1 MNRPGLRER
10 KKIETLHR
18 LQEEALRLF
27 DEQGYDATT
36 IEQIAEAAGVSPS
49 TFYRYF
55 PTKEDVVV
63 QDEYDPLIINV
74 FESQSK
80 DDAPLDALRAVLTV
94 LFAEFTDADIE
105 RVRRRVRMIFAVP
118 ALRARQVQQ
127 TTATE
132 ALLARMVAERTGRS
146 PDELEVRHFTALVV
160 TSWTVAIGA
169 WAETDGTKD
178 DLATTMDRCL
188 AHLEAG
194 APL

>member
-1 MNRPGLRER
+1 MTRPGLRER

-36 IEQIAEAAGVSPS
+36 IEQIAAAAGVSPS

-63 QDEYDPLIINV
+63 QDEYDPLIVNV
-74 FESQSK
+74 FESQSPG
-80 DDAPLDALRAVLTV
+80 DAPLDALRTVLRV

-132 ALLARMVAERTGRS
+132 ALLARMVAERTGRA
-146 PDELEVRHFTALVV
+146 PDELEIRHFTALIVA
-160 TSWTVAIGA
+160 SWTVAISA

-178 DLATTMDRCL
+178 DLAATMDRCL

>member
-27 DEQGYDATT
+27 DEHGYDATT

-63 QDEYDPLIINV
+63 QDEYDPLIVNV
-74 FESQSK
+74 FENQSA
-80 DDAPLDALRAVLTV
+80 DDAPLDALREVLRV

-118 ALRARQVQQ
+118 ALRAKQVQQ

-132 ALLARMVAERTGRS
+132 ELLARMVAERTGRS
-146 PDELEVRHFTALVV
+146 PGELEVRHFTALIV
-160 TSWTVAIGA
+160 TSWTVAISA
-169 WAETDGTKD
+169 WAETEGGKD
-178 DLATTMDRCL
+178 DLAATMDRCL